1 MWTES
6 AVKLI
11 KLSYTSCSTQA
22 ARVSSSVIGAHYNI
36 TKKERR
42 HLNFC
47 VRSTTAHRGSV
58 GEGRETKKKK
68 CPPRPELTWKDT
80 KGRKKHPI
88 RAFMCLRPGRG
99 ESRLSPWPGFVSATL
114 LCNSVSLFL
123 SLSLSLSPTSAYSV
137 SARGVFGGS
146 RLESA
151 RCARSKVKR
160 VRRRIFVPLVMREG
174 IESPSF
180 ISALLLCAFK
190 NAREY
195 YIVGLTA
202 NSIRTLNYKA
212 HTETSSWYNFFR
224 PADQAVDVT

>member
-123 SLSLSLSPTSAYSV
+123 SLSLSPRRPLTA
-137 SARGVFGGS
+137 SARAACSAALGSS
-146 RLESA
+146 RLA
-151 RCARSKVKR
+151 APGPRW
-160 VRRRIFVPLVMREG
+160 
-174 IESPSF
+174 
-180 ISALLLCAFK
+180 
-190 NAREY
+190 NAC
-195 YIVGLTA
+195 
-202 NSIRTLNYKA
+202 
-212 HTETSSWYNFFR
+212 
-224 PADQAVDVT
+224 DDVFLSR

>member
-88 RAFMCLRPGRG
+88 RAFMCLWPGRG

-114 LCNSVSLFL
+114 LCNSVSLSL
-123 SLSLSLSPTSAYSV
+123 SLSLSLPDV
-137 SARGVFGGS
+137 RLQRQRAR
-146 RLESA
+146 
-151 RCARSKVKR
+151 R
-160 VRRRIFVPLVMREG
+160 VRRLSARVGSLRQVQGETRATTYFCPASYARGHWITVFYKCT
-174 IESPSF
+174 PSLRF
-180 ISALLLCAFK
+180 QK
-190 NAREY
+190 R
-195 YIVGLTA
+195 
-202 NSIRTLNYKA
+202 
-212 HTETSSWYNFFR
+212 SWILHCGF
-224 PADQAVDVT
+224 DC